1 MLYLLKRHPFATKAH
16 FDFSLVL
23 TYALPQAVLTPLL
36 TPEMTLDTYE
46 DFGFVAIAMVQ
57 TKQLRPSFMP
67 AFLGQD
73 FFLTGY
79 RIFTRY
85 QNHAGRNLR
94 GLKILRSDTNK
105 TSMAM
110 LGNLMTSYNY
120 CRAIVQMTSLAPEK
134 FELQITTPQAEA
146 DLHVV
151 ADVSEAA
158 ATLPASSPFP
168 DLRAALRFAGP
179 LPHTFSYERQTNSVI
194 IIKGVRSEWHP
205 RLATVEVK
213 KETFFAH
220 PIFRGVTPILASAFY
235 VTDIPY
241 LWERGVV
248 EQIKTT

>member
-1 MLYLLKRHPFATKAH
+1 MLHYLKRHPFATKAH

-23 TYALPQAVLTPLL
+23 TYAFPREVLTPLL

-57 TKQLRPSFMP
+57 TKHLRPSILP

-94 GLKILRSDTNK
+94 GLKILRSDTDK
-105 TSMAM
+105 TSMTM
-110 LGNLMTSYNY
+110 LGNLMTHYNY
-120 CRAIVQMTSLAPEK
+120 CKAEVQVTNLAPEQ
-134 FELQITTPQAEA
+134 FNLTIRTPNAEA

-151 ADVSEAA
+151 ADVSARAA
-158 ATLPASSPFP
+158 RLPDSSPFP

-179 LPHTFSYERQTNSVI
+179 LPHTFSYEPQTNSVI

-205 RLATVEVK
+205 RLVTVDVK
-213 KETFFAH
+213 KTTFFAQ
-220 PIFRGVTPILASAFY
+220 PDFRGVTPILASAFY

-241 LWERGVV
+241 LWERGIV
-248 EQIKTT
+248 EPIKTS